1 MYDLSPRPGHFR
13 IIVRTLALVFGLG
26 VAQHLS
32 AQGVIYITESQGT
45 GSVVAYNLSNS
56 QLYMPGSALSTTNF
70 SSFFFDSISTDSSG
84 NVYLA
89 YTQNGSVNLQK
100 FNNAGALVT
109 GFGTGGTAVLPGNV
123 IVTSSAVNPSGTQIL
138 LPFNANTNQVGSY
151 STSTGAATGGFT
163 PIVLV
168 NPQAV
173 TFNPSGTFFYATVS
187 SGSLGGST
195 ITQYA
200 TTGGTGTAITY
211 ASGGYFGNGFDNA
224 KGLLFQTDSSFL
236 VASSTQ
242 GALERYTLSGTVA
255 TLDASF
261 GTNGA
266 VTVSGLNGGI
276 AADGSGN
283 LYVSTSSSIVE
294 ISANGTILN
303 SSFIT
308 GLTNGP
314 TRIAIGIAAIPEPD
328 TVALLALGL
337 VSVGLAGF
345 RRRRR

>member
-173 TFNPSGTFFYATVS
+173 TFNPS
-187 SGSLGGST
+187 
-195 ITQYA
+195 
-200 TTGGTGTAITY
+200 
-211 ASGGYFGNGFDNA
+211 
-224 KGLLFQTDSSFL
+224 
-236 VASSTQ
+236 
-242 GALERYTLSGTVA
+242 
-255 TLDASF
+255 
-261 GTNGA
+261 
-266 VTVSGLNGGI
+266 
-276 AADGSGN
+276 
-283 LYVSTSSSIVE
+283 
-294 ISANGTILN
+294 
-303 SSFIT
+303 
-308 GLTNGP
+308 
-314 TRIAIGIAAIPEPD
+314 
-328 TVALLALGL
+328 
-337 VSVGLAGF
+337 
-345 RRRRR
+345 